1 MTTESEQGSNSGYT
15 KIIVWLLRVVIGT
28 VFIVSGFAK
37 ADDLYGFI
45 FKIEEYLDVWD
56 LTQPRSLVLV
66 GAMALSGAEFI
77 SGTMLLL
84 GCYRRSAVWIMLL
97 MMAGMLPLTAYIYFT
112 DPVPD
117 CGCFGDFII
126 LSNGATFIK
135 NIFITAG
142 LIYLIKFNSKVK
154 GLYGA
159 YIQWL
164 VMAVCAAYIIVIG
177 LAGYFLQPLVDFRSF
192 PVGSE
197 LITHEEDNSDNDFE
211 FIYEKDG
218 EKKSFDVENLPD
230 SSWTFIERKQ
240 IGGLEKDKTELVVL
254 EDGENVTEEVI
265 AVEGDQLLILIP
277 DYSRADVS
285 NTYLLNLLDSYIKSQ
300 GGSMMTLVAADAKD
314 IEEWKD
320 LSMADY
326 PVYYAEPTT
335 LKEMARGIMPAVY
348 VRDGKILWKRT
359 LPSIDSDLFEQA
371 AVKPGL
377 MDALAFDGPRYA
389 QYLTF
394 TLVAVLLLIFMLDRS
409 GRLLAWSIKIRKKAQ
424 SLK

>member
-1 MTTESEQGSNSGYT
+1 MTIDSERDSLPGYVKT
-15 KIIVWLLRVVIGT
+15 VVWLLRVLVGV

-45 FKIEEYLDVWD
+45 FKIEEYLNVWSM
-56 LTQPRSLVLV
+56 TQPRSLVLV
-66 GAMALSGAEFI
+66 GAMGLSVAEFI
-77 SGTMLLL
+77 LGAMMMF
-84 GCYRRSAVWIMLL
+84 GCYRRTVVWLMLII
-97 MMAGMLPLTAYIYFT
+97 MAGMLPLTAYLYFT

-126 LSNGATFIK
+126 LSNGATFLK
-135 NIFITAG
+135 NILITGA
-142 LIYLIKFNSKVK
+142 LIYLIKYNNKIK
-154 GLYGA
+154 GIFGA

-164 VMAVCAAYIIVIG
+164 VMTACVAYILVIG
-177 LAGYFLQPLVDFRSF
+177 LTGYFLQPLVDFRSF

-197 LITHEEDNSDNDFE
+197 LIADEEDSEDQEFE

-218 EKKSFDVENLPD
+218 VTESFDVENLPD

-240 IGGLEKDKTELVVL
+240 IGKSVKDKTELVVL
-254 EDGENVTEEVI
+254 EDGEDVTAEVI
-265 AVEGDQLLILIP
+265 ATESDQLLILIP

-285 NTYLLNLLDSYIKSQ
+285 NTYLLNLMDTYIKSQ
-300 GGSMMTLVAADAKD
+300 GGSMMTLVSADAGE

-326 PVYYAEPTT
+326 PVYYAESTT
-335 LKEMARGIMPAVY
+335 LKEMARGIMPAVFL
-348 VRDGKILWKRT
+348 RDGKILWKRT
-359 LPSIDSDLFEQA
+359 LPSIDSDLFENAGQ
-371 AVKPGL
+371 KPGL
-377 MDALAFDGPRYA
+377 MDALAFDGPLYA
-389 QYLTF
+389 KYLTF
-394 TLVAVLLLIFMLDRS
+394 ALIVILLLIFMLDRS